1 MARYGVCFWKKQMT
15 VPSTLLRS
23 KHLMDS
29 DKLVYFLLLA
39 LDGESRHVSAKEI
52 SRYCEMNEKVGWYE
66 PKPVGKSPGY
76 LDEEGDFD
84 EV

>member
-1 MARYGVCFWKKQMT
+1 MARYGVCFWEKQMT

-23 KHLMDS
+23 KHLMDG

-52 SRYCEMNEKVGWYE
+52 SKYCEMNEKLVGMSLNRLE
-66 PKPVGKSPGY
+66 QAGY
-76 LDEEGDFD
+76 LDEECDYS
-84 EV
+84 E

>member
-1 MARYGVCFWKKQMT
+1 MARYGVCFWEKQMT

-52 SRYCEMNEKVGWYE
+52 SKYCEMNEKLVGMSLSRLE
-66 PKPVGKSPGY
+66 EAGY
-76 LDEEGDFD
+76 LDEEGDYS
-84 EV
+84 E

>member
-1 MARYGVCFWKKQMT
+1 MARYGVCFWENRIT
-15 VPSTLLRS
+15 VQSTLLRS

-52 SRYCEMNEKVGWYE
+52 AKYCEMNEKLVGMCLNRLE
-66 PKPVGKSPGY
+66 EAGY
-76 LDEEGDFD
+76 LDEEGDYS
-84 EV
+84 E

>member
-1 MARYGVCFWKKQMT
+1 MARYGVCFWEKQMT
-15 VPSTLLRS
+15 VPSTLFRS

-52 SRYCEMNEKVGWYE
+52 SKYCEMNEKLVGMCLNRLE
-66 PKPVGKSPGY
+66 EAGY

>member
-1 MARYGVCFWKKQMT
+1 MTRYGVCFWEKQMT

-52 SRYCEMNEKVGWYE
+52 SRYCEMNEKLVGMSLNRLE
-66 PKPVGKSPGY
+66 EAGY

>member
-1 MARYGVCFWKKQMT
+1 MARYGVCFWEKQMT

-52 SRYCEMNEKVGWYE
+52 SKYCKMNEKMVD
-66 PKPVGKSPGY
+66 KSLNRLEEAGY
-76 LDEEGDFD
+76 LDEEGDYN
-84 EV
+84 E